1 MATRRG
7 YTKLTPTELR
17 ARNLS
22 PTSERY
28 RVNATGETISR
39 RQYDN
44 RRYVDLGWRSRD
56 DFERRFDPGHSDM
69 AGYRRWREAAIA
81 NGVAT
86 PSQIDRPGSEFNRLF
101 LRARADDFDRGGR
114 RRGPRSPIA
123 KFLVYVGLRDPGAT
137 FPVGGS

>member
-1 MATRRG
+1 MAARRG
-7 YTKLTPTELR
+7 YSKLPGS
-17 ARNLS
+17 A
-22 PTSERY
+22 ERY
-28 RVNATGETISR
+28 RVNSTGEVISR

-56 DFERRFDPGHSDM
+56 DFERRFEEGHHGM

-81 NGVAT
+81 TGAAT
-86 PSQIDRPGSEFNRLF
+86 PSQLDRPDSEFNRLF
-101 LRARADDFDRGGR
+101 LRARADDFDRGPR

-123 KFLVYVGLRDPGAT
+123 KLLVYVGLRDARAT

>member
-1 MATRRG
+1 MAARRG
-7 YTKLTPTELR
+7 YTKLPGT
-17 ARNLS
+17 A
-22 PTSERY
+22 ERY
-28 RVNATGETISR
+28 RVASTGEVISR

-56 DFERRFDPGHSDM
+56 DFERRFDEGHSGM

-86 PSQIDRPGSEFNRLF
+86 PNQIDRPGSEFNRLF
-101 LRARADDFDRGGR
+101 LKARGDDFDRGGR

-123 KFLVYVGLRDPGAT
+123 KLLVYIGLRDASAT